1 MKLKKE
7 QIVLLLFL
15 VLLFIDALFSFKL
28 STMVLLGIMFFVCIG
43 MFYKKNNGG
52 FKMNKNLLKV
62 VINFFQVFKS

>member
-43 MFYKKNNGG
+43 MFYKKI
-52 FKMNKNLLKV
+52 MEVLR
-62 VINFFQVFKS
+62 